1 VVRDLQSR
9 LQDARSTE
17 EMLPAKI
24 DELQQRLQQEFG
36 QLQSREA
43 GEPVTA
49 DGVCMAPHR
58 LCHL

>member
-43 GEPVTA
+43 GELMTA
-49 DGVCMAPHR
+49 DGACRAQQGV
-58 LCHL
+58 CHL

>member
-1 VVRDLQSR
+1 MVRDLQSR

-43 GEPVTA
+43 GEPRRA
-49 DGVCMAPHR
+49 EGVCMAKQW